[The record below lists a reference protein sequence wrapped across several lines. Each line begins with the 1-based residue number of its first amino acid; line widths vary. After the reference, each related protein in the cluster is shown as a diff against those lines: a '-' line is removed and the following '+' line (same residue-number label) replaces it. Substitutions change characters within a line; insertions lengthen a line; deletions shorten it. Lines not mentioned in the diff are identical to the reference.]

1 MIAPSSR
8 FLASILVADCELKR
22 SRGIGYVVG
31 KREQIK
37 MCKDV

>member
-8 FLASILVADCELKR
+8 VLASILVADCELER

-31 KREQIK
+31 KKEQIK
-37 MCKDV
+37 IWQDV